1 MKDRFRIKQ
10 SYRSRQ
16 LAYTKRHEKRNLIT
30 RKRTSMKYHFDIKLS

>member
-16 LAYTKRHEKRNLIT
+16 LANWLTQKDMKRET
-30 RKRTSMKYHFDIKLS
+30 